1 VEAWFSVTPQKVS
14 NGARLDLSVNVNNLF
29 DEKEMTVAAY
39 YPEGRTVRFTAGLR
53 F

>member
-1 VEAWFSVTPQKVS
+1 M
-14 NGARLDLSVNVNNLF
+14 RLDVAMNVNNLF
-29 DEKEMTVAAY
+29 DEKQMTVAAY